1 MAFTSTHNNS
11 DRAKVTIAVTV
22 LQAAAIYGI
31 VIGLTT
37 VINRPAPQIIQA
49 TDIPVTPRPTPTPT
63 HTPTAAPTD
72 IMTLPTPLP
81 GPTFTNEPIQPT
93 PVPTTIASNGPIG
106 GPISTG
112 GPTTQPTK
120 SATFKAT
127 GPAARGRPGDWVT
140 TSDYPSQDLREG
152 NQGVVRVRLEVNAAG
167 RATSCTVTTSS
178 GFPRLDAAACAKLIA
193 RARFDPAT
201 DESGA
206 KVSSQWSSGVRWTIP
221 TN

>member
-1 MAFTSTHNNS
+1 MAFTTRQNNS
-11 DRAKVTIAVTV
+11 DRTKVTLAVAL

-31 VIGLTT
+31 VVGLTT
-37 VINRPAPQIIQA
+37 VVTRTAPPIIQA

-93 PVPTTIASNGPIG
+93 SVPTTIASSGPIG
-106 GPISTG
+106 TS
-112 GPTTQPTK
+112 GPTAQPTK
-120 SATFKAT
+120 SAALKAI

-140 TSDYPSQDLREG
+140 TNDYPSRDLREG

-167 RATSCTVTTSS
+167 RTTNCTVTGSS
-178 GFPRLDAAACAKLIA
+178 GFPGLDAATCAKLVA

-201 DESGA
+201 DENGA
-206 KVSSQWSSGVRWTIP
+206 RTAGSWSTSVRWAIP
-221 TN
+221 KD